1 MGSKSMAAPLR
12 VQPRPQAGTQQK
24 DFTGV
29 CLLLSRAAGAGMGCS
44 IVSAMHHEWLGT
56 TMGSRHSS
64 GADLLLSHHGLT
76 SELPFA
82 CLSHLATRWP
92 QAPPLLSAVDG
103 LERSRGTSQYSRT
116 VVVAVGD
123 HEQQQE

>member
-44 IVSAMHHEWLGT
+44 IVSAMHHERLGT

-64 GADLLLSHHGLT
+64 GADLLLSHHVLT
-76 SELPFA
+76 SELPLAF
-82 CLSHLATRWP
+82 LATRCP

-103 LERSRGTSQYSRT
+103 LERSRGTSQHVRT

-123 HEQQQE
+123 HGQQQQ